1 MKKRTIVLLIGML
14 FLLLISCMG
23 FMINNLNAL
32 MVPAIGTQV
41 AGTPPESAP
50 TILEK
55 LQSAPWQGLRYLED
69 EKTWR
74 FYGVAGESRQIDLI
88 YPMTLIKVYYLGGHE
103 QVLHT
108 WVTNTITFPNQHIK
122 NRVTGELTEGEL
134 VAVQVSGAY
143 VSSGGVDWQACDED
157 FCRVA
162 ERIDTLLVLDDQG
175 TGISNGF
182 IRYGWAPPSYP
193 SYGFLC
199 WELRAVS
206 PDTDFS
212 SFAYSAAD

>member
-1 MKKRTIVLLIGML
+1 MKKRTIVFLVGMV

-23 FMINNLNAL
+23 FMIHNLNTL
-32 MVPAIGTQV
+32 ILPVIGTQV
-41 AGTPPESAP
+41 ADSLPEPTP
-50 TILEK
+50 TLLEK

-74 FYGVAGESRQIDLI
+74 FYGVVGENRLIDLI
-88 YPMTLIKVYYLGGHE
+88 YPMTLIKVHYLGHQE

-108 WVTNTITFPNQHIK
+108 WVASTITFPNQQIK
-122 NRVTGELTEGEL
+122 NLALEDFAEGEL

-143 VSSGGVDWQACDED
+143 VSSQGVDWQACDEEV
-157 FCRVA
+157 CRVA
-162 ERIDTLLVLDDQG
+162 ERIDTILVLDDQG

-199 WELRAVS
+199 WQMQAVL
-206 PDTDFS
+206 PDTDMS

>member
-41 AGTPPESAP
+41 AGTPPEP
-50 TILEK
+50 KPILLEK

-88 YPMTLIKVYYLGGHE
+88 YPMTLIKVYYLGGQE

-108 WVTNTITFPNQHIK
+108 WVASTITFPNQHIK
-122 NRVTGELTEGEL
+122 SRVAGALAEGTL

-143 VSSGGVDWQACDED
+143 VSSEGVDWQNCNED
-157 FCRVA
+157 VCRVA

-199 WELRAVS
+199 WELRGVS
-206 PDTDFS
+206 SDDNGS
-212 SFAYSAAD
+212 SFVFSAAD